1 MGNNARFDQP
11 QMALAAYERW
21 MALEQCEKYRLINKE
36 RSDEITANLVEGA
49 MYARAIME
57 VRTNHPSMLEE
68 QWGVMRVMVHV
79 GDNKSGRVFPVTLE
93 EQEDVMHGMALAHYK
108 KLLVI
113 QIEASRIKLIAPWIP
128 TSYMA
133 DLAKANLDVAKTF
146 NKIAVIYK
154 TQKKYE
160 LAMYNF
166 KKCLAIQI
174 KYVGA
179 INMDV
184 PENREAL
191 LARLE
196 NNMDVRGNNMDVRDT
211 KLHIAEVRTFMHR
224 GVVRATAAVLRRAT
238 RAERRAAL
246 AMDRSI
252 QRARSFALRHPELF

>member
-1 MGNNARFDQP
+1 MHV
-11 QMALAAYERW
+11 
-21 MALEQCEKYRLINKE
+21 MALEQ
-36 RSDEITANLVEGA
+36 
-49 MYARAIME
+49 
-57 VRTNHPSMLEE
+57 
-68 QWGVMRVMVHV
+68 
-79 GDNKSGRVFPVTLE
+79 
-93 EQEDVMHGMALAHYK
+93 YK
-108 KLLVI
+108 KSLMFR
-113 QIEASRIKLIAPWIP
+113 IEAARIKLIAPWIP

-196 NNMDVRGNNMDVRDT
+196 NNMDVRENNMDVRDT

-238 RAERRAAL
+238 RAEGRAAR

-252 QRARSFALRHPELF
+252 QRARNFALRHPELF

>member
-11 QMALAAYERW
+11 EMALAAYEAW
-21 MALEQCEKYRLINKE
+21 MALEECEKYRLISSE
-36 RSDEITANLVEGA
+36 RSAL
-49 MYARAIME
+49 MARAMALMPGVPISTITKPWGECSSLEKQEDVMA
-57 VRTNHPSMLEE
+57 VMVGVGGDHPSKML
-68 QWGVMRVMVHV
+68 GTTTRV
-79 GDNKSGRVFPVTLE
+79 VTLE
-93 EQEDVMHGMALAHYK
+93 EQEDVMHEMALELYRE
-108 KLLVI
+108 LLEI

-184 PENREAL
+184 PDNREAL

-196 NNMDVRGNNMDVRDT
+196 NNMDVRDT

-238 RAERRAAL
+238 RAEGRAAR

-252 QRARSFALRHPELF
+252 QRARNFALRHPELF